1 MNVFLLLLCLLAT
14 PVAALAGTYRWVDE
28 NGQTH
33 FGDRPPA
40 GAVSDEVK
48 VTPAPVDEDAAARAR
63 KTRVNEF
70 LEQSEKERAERN
82 EAKARQETAAEERQ
96 ARCEQLRG
104 RLKYLKSVSKIYR
117 INNDGERVYVDDE
130 ENERLRREFTARV
143 QSECGA

>member
-63 KTRVNEF
+63 KARVNEF

-82 EAKARQETAAEERQ
+82 EAKARQEAAAEERQ
-96 ARCEQLRG
+96 ARCERLRG

-143 QSECGA
+143 QSECDA

>member
-63 KTRVNEF
+63 KVRMNEF
-70 LEQSEKERAERN
+70 LEQSEKDRAERN
-82 EAKARQETAAEERQ
+82 EAKARQEAAAEERQ

>member
-1 MNVFLLLLCLLAT
+1 MSVFLLLLCLLAT

-63 KTRVNEF
+63 KARVNEF
-70 LEQSEKERAERN
+70 LEQSEKQRAERN
-82 EAKARQETAAEERQ
+82 EAKARQEAAAEERQ